1 MISQPAKIPG
11 TGYNTQVPGLHEM
24 PHKTLHNIRV
34 TLDMIKWEHSFL
46 TLPFGLTGAVI
57 AANGVPALR
66 TLGWICVAMVAARSA
81 AMAFNRLVDA
91 DIDALN
97 PRTSIRALPAGLL
110 TRQFVLWFTVAAS
123 ALLIFAAWM
132 LNPLAFYL
140 SPLALIIVFAY
151 SYTKRFTRWAHLF
164 LGLAMGIAP
173 AAAWVAVRGAIDA
186 RVLIVTAAVMFW
198 GGGFDILYSCQ
209 DYQYDVASGLY
220 SVPRAFGIPG
230 ALRLAR
236 AFHVIAF
243 GFFAWM
249 LFSFDLGHLAIAG
262 VTITGVALLYEHT
275 LVKADDLSRLNA
287 AFFTT
292 NGFISMLILFAVTA
306 DRIMQAHSG

>member
-1 MISQPAKIPG
+1 M
-11 TGYNTQVPGLHEM
+11 LR
-24 PHKTLHNIRV
+24 KTLQNIGV
-34 TLDMIKWEHSFL
+34 TLNMIKWEHSFL

-57 AANGVPALR
+57 AANGVPTPR

-110 TRQFVLWFTVAAS
+110 SRQFVLCFTIAAS
-123 ALLIFAAWM
+123 ALLLFAAWM

-140 SPLALIIVFAY
+140 SPLALIIICAY

-164 LGLAMGIAP
+164 LGLAMGVAP
-173 AAAWVAVRGAIDA
+173 AAAWVAVRGTFDV
-186 RVLIVTAAVMFW
+186 RMLIVTAAVMFW

-209 DYQYDVASGLY
+209 DYQYDV
-220 SVPRAFGIPG
+220 
-230 ALRLAR
+230 
-236 AFHVIAF
+236 VIAF
-243 GFFAWM
+243 AFFAWM
-249 LFSFDLGHLAIAG
+249 LFSFDLGYLAVAG
-262 VTITGVALLYEHT
+262 VTITGIALLYEHS
-275 LVKADDLSRLNA
+275 LVKANDLSRLNA

-306 DRIMQAHSG
+306 DRAMQIHRG

>member
-1 MISQPAKIPG
+1 MPQKIF
-11 TGYNTQVPGLHEM
+11 
-24 PHKTLHNIRV
+24 HNIRV
-34 TLDMIKWEHSFL
+34 TLEMIKWEHSFL

-57 AANGVPALR
+57 AANGIPPLR
-66 TLGWICVAMVAARSA
+66 TLGWICVAMIAARSA

-110 TRQFVLWFTVAAS
+110 SRSFVFGFILASS
-123 ALLIFAAWM
+123 ALLFFAAWM
-132 LNPLAFYL
+132 LNPLAFHL
-140 SPLALIIVFAY
+140 SPLALLIVCGY

-164 LGLAMGIAP
+164 LGFAMGIAP
-173 AAAWVAVRGAIDA
+173 AAAWVAVRGSLDV

-209 DYQYDVASGLY
+209 DYHYDVASGLH
-220 SVPRAFGIPG
+220 SIPRAFGIAG

-236 AFHVIAF
+236 LFHLIAF
-243 GFFAWM
+243 AFFAWM
-249 LFSFDLGHLAIAG
+249 LFSFGLGRLAIAG
-262 VTITGVALLYEHT
+262 VIITGAALFYEHT
-275 LVKADDLSRLNA
+275 LVKADDLSKLNA

-292 NGFISMLILFAVTA
+292 NGFISMLILLAVTA
-306 DRIMQAHSG
+306 DRLLQAHRG

>member
-1 MISQPAKIPG
+1 M
-11 TGYNTQVPGLHEM
+11 
-24 PHKTLHNIRV
+24 LHNIRV

-57 AANGVPALR
+57 AANGVPPLR
-66 TLGWICVAMVAARSA
+66 TLAWICVAMVAARSA

-97 PRTSIRALPAGLL
+97 PRTSVRALPAGLL
-110 TRQFVLWFTVAAS
+110 TRRFVLGFTVAAS
-123 ALLIFAAWM
+123 ALLFFAAWM

-140 SPLALIIVFAY
+140 SPLALIIVCGY
-151 SYTKRFTRWAHLF
+151 SYSKRFTRWAHLF
-164 LGLAMGIAP
+164 LGFAMGIAP
-173 AAAWVAVRGAIDA
+173 AAAWVAVRGTLDP

-209 DYQYDVASGLY
+209 DYHYDVASGLH
-220 SVPRAFGIPG
+220 SIPRAFGIAG

-236 AFHVIAF
+236 VFHLIAF
-243 GFFAWM
+243 AFFAWM
-249 LFSFDLGHLAIAG
+249 LCSFGLGRLAIAG
-262 VTITGVALLYEHT
+262 VAITGVALLYEHT
-275 LVKADDLSRLNA
+275 LVKADDLSKLNA

-306 DRIMQAHSG
+306 DRLFLAHRP

>member
-1 MISQPAKIPG
+1 MLQSI
-11 TGYNTQVPGLHEM
+11 LH
-24 PHKTLHNIRV
+24 KLRV

-57 AANGVPALR
+57 AANGIPSLR
-66 TLGWICVAMVAARSA
+66 TLGWICVAMIAARSA

-97 PRTSIRALPAGLL
+97 PRTSIRAIPAGLL
-110 TRQFVLWFTVAAS
+110 TRGFVLGFTIAAS
-123 ALLIFAAWM
+123 ALLFFAAWM

-140 SPLALIIVFAY
+140 SPVALVIVCGY

-164 LGLAMGIAP
+164 LGFAMGIAP
-173 AAAWVAVRGAIDA
+173 AAAWVAVRGTLDP

-209 DYQYDVASGLY
+209 DYKYDIASGLH
-220 SVPRAFGIPG
+220 SVPSAFGIAG

-236 AFHVIAF
+236 VFHLVAFV
-243 GFFAWM
+243 FFAWM

-262 VTITGVALLYEHT
+262 VAITGLALLYEHT
-275 LVKADDLSRLNA
+275 LVSANDLSKLNA

-306 DRIMQAHSG
+306 DRFLHRP